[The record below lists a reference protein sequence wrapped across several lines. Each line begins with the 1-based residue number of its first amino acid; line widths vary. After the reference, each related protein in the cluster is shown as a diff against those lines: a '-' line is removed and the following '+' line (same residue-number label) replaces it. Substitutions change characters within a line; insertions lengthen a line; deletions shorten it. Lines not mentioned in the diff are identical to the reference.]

1 MAAVPLWRQI
11 QRENFTDWKKLLTFL
26 NFDLSA
32 AEAIV
37 LPHTKFPLNLPR
49 RLAQKIEQGNWQ
61 DPVLR
66 QFLPTVE
73 ELNSSPLFIKDPVA
87 DGCSRATPKLL
98 HKYRGRALLVC
109 TSACAMHCRY
119 CFRQHFDYETNDK
132 LFQEELSAIAADP
145 SFTEIL
151 LSGGDPLSLSNA
163 QLEYL
168 FGELEKIPHIRRIR
182 FHTRF
187 PIGIPERIDSGF
199 LKILQECKK
208 QIIFIIHCN
217 HYREFDD
224 DIFSHLKKIQ
234 AIGIPI
240 LTQSVLLRGINDD
253 VQTLKE
259 LFEILID
266 HGISP
271 NYLHQLDR
279 VQGAMHFEV
288 LEEKG
293 KALMHQLQALLP
305 GYAIPKYVREVPN
318 QPSKS
323 PIPY

>member
-266 HGISP
+266 HGIIP